1 MQSLSR
7 GKLPIAARKP
17 TVNRNVHYRMSSALP
32 TRKAGE
38 SFHKEL
44 EDSKLLYYSNNEE
57 HKDPLEQIRSLHGI
71 IKVHN
76 MNTDIGTFQTH
87 HTSTSSFF

>member
-1 MQSLSR
+1 
-7 GKLPIAARKP
+7 
-17 TVNRNVHYRMSSALP
+17 MSSALP

-44 EDSKLLYYSNNEE
+44 EDSKLLCYNNED
-57 HKDPLEQIRSLHGI
+57 HKDHLDQVGSLHGI
-71 IKVHN
+71 IKVQN